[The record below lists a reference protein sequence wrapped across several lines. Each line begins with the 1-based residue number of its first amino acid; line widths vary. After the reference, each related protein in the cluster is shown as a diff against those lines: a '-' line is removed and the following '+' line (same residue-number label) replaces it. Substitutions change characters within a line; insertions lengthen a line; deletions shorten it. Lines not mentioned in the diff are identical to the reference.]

1 MFSRYEKPNYE
12 ELREILSHLNYA
24 DRDQWYKTFNI
35 VGREYPN
42 DSTAFGL
49 CRQWSS
55 QYAGRKPEDERK
67 EHEEFYNQSK
77 RAGAGIGSLINQA
90 KLSGYKPKRPHTEQ
104 IDPHGGNNLLQ
115 IMAHR
120 MKRSV
125 TNVAVPTDT
134 SLKAIY
140 GDAQKAAQAVLKF
153 WAWDEMQPHAA
164 RANFMRRYAGA
175 FNMLPKVERNYLELL
190 SEYSQ
195 THNEYSYDALVDWA
209 EDNFSDFDRKH
220 ALAFI
225 ANSTASANSEASE
238 EHIKK
243 AIDLSWQLHV
253 NQCVQVM
260 SDYFKSGHVT
270 KEETEQAIASF
281 ALASRPFNP
290 QLEDYNESDI
300 APIGRM
306 EFIER
311 DDPKLSAMHFVRT
324 GYDMVDRYIDGWR
337 RGEPSIVAAHSGV
350 GKTWFGVDACNK
362 VVARGGSALFIS
374 TEMSRR
380 SIVGRFYE
388 NASKLPFYQYQQ
400 LYGELKEKTLIKA
413 TEDAAK
419 FYQQPNTL
427 NIVYATDLSVI
438 ISAIEARND
447 AKPLDLIVID
457 YLQNIYN
464 DQADHARTANWERV
478 NSVMNEI
485 TRCANRNNVPILV
498 LAQLNNPNRKA
509 GNNQEPNLYDIAD
522 ASGVVR
528 DAAAVMV
535 MYRVAVGSDSGME
548 IPELRCKIV
557 KSRYGN
563 LPETPLIVN
572 RSNGSRFSF
581 IGS

>member
-1 MFSRYEKPNYE
+1 MFKPYEKPSHV
-12 ELREILSHLNYA
+12 ELKEILSHLNYA
-24 DRDQWYKTFNI
+24 DREQWFKAFTI

-42 DSTAFGL
+42 DSTAFGI
-49 CRQWSS
+49 CQQWSS
-55 QYAGRKPEDERK
+55 QYSGRKPEDAHK
-67 EHEEFYNQSK
+67 EHEEFFNQSK
-77 RAGAGIGSLINQA
+77 RHGPTIGALINQA
-90 KLSGYKPKRPHTEQ
+90 KKSGYKPKRPHEDQ

-115 IMAHR
+115 IMANS
-120 MKRSV
+120 MKKSM

-134 SLKAIY
+134 SLKAMY
-140 GDAQKAAQAVLKF
+140 GEAQEAAQSALKF
-153 WAWDEMQPHAA
+153 WAWDEREDHAV

-175 FNMLPKVERNYLELL
+175 FNMLPKVERDYLELL

-209 EDNFSDFDRKH
+209 EEKYSDFDRKH
-220 ALAFI
+220 ALNFI
-225 ANSTASANSEASE
+225 ANAKASANSEASE

-281 ALASRPFNP
+281 ALAARPFNP

-311 DDPKLSAMHFVRT
+311 DDPTLSARHFVRT

-362 VVARGGSALFIS
+362 VVDRGGSALFIS

-388 NASKLPFYQYQQ
+388 NSSGLPFYQYQQ
-400 LYGELKEKTLIKA
+400 LNGQCKEEALRKA

-419 FYQQPNTL
+419 FYHQPNTL

-464 DQADHARTANWERV
+464 DKADHSRSANWERV
-478 NSVMNEI
+478 NAVMNEI
-485 TRCANRNNVPILV
+485 TRCANRINVPILV

-535 MYRVAVGSDSGME
+535 MYRMSVGADSGME
-548 IPELRCKIV
+548 VPELRCKIV

-563 LPETPLIVN
+563 LPETPLIVH
-572 RSNGSRFSF
+572 RSHGSRFTF